1 MNGEEEG
8 EKGEKGEEERGE
20 EREWRGE
27 EKADMLERR
36 LGKTA
41 T

>member
-8 EKGEKGEEERGE
+8 EKGEKGEEE